1 MKRICIF
8 GSILVLSLGTL
19 VFSDLTKNTYYSYE
33 SSEYFYKQINSHT
46 EEKVYYFDQ
55 NYY

>member
-19 VFSDLTKNTYYSYE
+19 IFSNSTTNTYYSYE
-33 SSEYFYKQINSHT
+33 NTDYFYQQINSHT
-46 EEKVYYFDQ
+46 EEKIYYFEQ
-55 NYY
+55 NYC

>member
-19 VFSDLTKNTYYSYE
+19 IFSNSTTNTYYSYE
-33 SSEYFYKQINSHT
+33 DTDYFYQQINSHT
-46 EEKVYYFDQ
+46 EEKIYYFEQ
-55 NYY
+55 NYC